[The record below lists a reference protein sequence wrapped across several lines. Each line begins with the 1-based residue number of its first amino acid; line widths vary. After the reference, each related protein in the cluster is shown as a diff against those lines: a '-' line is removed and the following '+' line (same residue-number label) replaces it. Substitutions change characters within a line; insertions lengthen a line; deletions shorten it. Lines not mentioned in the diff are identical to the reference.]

1 MERES
6 ASVNGEEDEQ
16 SASTSA
22 GGEADDADIYAFFEA
37 QHMEML
43 RMLHEKPGQGA
54 SSSAD
59 QPERAALSG
68 NAPCARDVLE
78 YARSARLPAD
88 EAQAQRFIAE
98 QSAHGWKDSNG
109 APIRDWRRWFDGWL
123 ARQPAWGARSAVPT
137 SMQYDMRTYT
147 PDELERL
154 VNNWEDD

>member
-1 MERES
+1 MT
-6 ASVNGEEDEQ
+6 GEEDEQ

-43 RMLHEKPGQGA
+43 RMLHEKTGQGA

-68 NAPCARDVLE
+68 NAPSARDVLE